1 MASRSDDWLRQ
12 GRRDLDHAR
21 RAHAGEDHE
30 WACFAA
36 HQGAEKA
43 LKAVFQARGE
53 EAWGHTVSEL
63 LTALLGNRSPADP
76 LLLRA
81 KALDKHYIP
90 TRYPNGFPS
99 GAPMDYY
106 TQEDSAKAIDD
117 AEAIIRFCEGL
128 LAGPG
133 RHS

>member
-1 MASRSDDWLRQ
+1 MASRSEDWLRQ

-21 RAHAGEDHE
+21 RASAGGDHE

-43 LKAVFQARGE
+43 LKAVFQVRGE
-53 EAWGHTVSEL
+53 EAWGHTVSDL
-63 LTALLGNRSPADP
+63 LTALLGSRAAEDP
-76 LLLRA
+76 LMARA

-106 TQEDSAKAIDD
+106 TVEDSTKAIAD
-117 AEAIIRFCEGL
+117 AEAIIRYCEGL
-128 LAGPG
+128 LAGPTG
-133 RHS
+133 DS